1 MAGPAIAFLQWLDDI
16 IDRLPIQGP
25 GGTAPGQLP
34 TAAQARETAQGGR
47 NLQRLGLLSGIGA
60 LGAIG
65 FGIGATATGVGAPAG
80 LSALIYGLT
89 TLGVGGVVAGKA
101 QESQG
106 TQAETD
112 INTQRATA
120 KIQKEIEAIQARR
133 VALQRQLVGFTGNEN
148 SAGAQLAQT
157 QNVVLAAEEAIARAK
172 KEYLSIPKD
181 STADENTQAY
191 KAFKEAVAAAKV
203 EVEKLIAA
211 NNNQAR
217 NLKRD
222 TDLAVRTTGFTPAAQ
237 QEAQLTDK
245 LNRARE
251 DYDKALQALSTAS
264 FVGLG
269 AAQSDVNVLGQK
281 WRAASQNLSEYKAQ
295 QALVAQ
301 RQREINADTLTGLQ
315 QSASNIFALQG
326 ADAGPER
333 ERLALELSGQE
344 RISEAKREQVRLQ
357 KELNRIATTGTAAEV
372 ENAQALL
379 DQATA
384 KVDVASQESRLGL
397 QAFDEQAASAAAAER
412 QSTLES
418 AMADAMARAQEAASE
433 FANAGQRMQEA
444 SNNVRAAADG
454 LRAAREGAFEFLRPD
469 VQRSLVDD
477 ARAVY
482 QQVSDFRALP
492 TNLSDQEV
500 LRAGNAAR
508 SILGAQDQM
517 TQANSELVEATRAL
531 ADKDW
536 LVNVNVQGGSASAY
550 GDVVNQAVS
559 A

>member
-1 MAGPAIAFLQWLDDI
+1 VTVG
-16 IDRLPIQGP
+16 
-25 GGTAPGQLP
+25 
-34 TAAQARETAQGGR
+34 
-47 NLQRLGLLSGIGA
+47 SGK
-60 LGAIG
+60 
-65 FGIGATATGVGAPAG
+65 V
-80 LSALIYGLT
+80 
-89 TLGVGGVVAGKA
+89 
-101 QESQG
+101 QQSQG
-106 TQAETD
+106 AQAETD
-112 INTQRATA
+112 IQTQRATA
-120 KIQKEIEAIQARR
+120 DIQKEIEAIQARR
-133 VALQRQLVGFTGNEN
+133 VALQKQLVGFTGNEN
-148 SAGAQLAQT
+148 SADAQLAQT
-157 QNVVLAAEEAIARAK
+157 QNVVLNAQEAILRARKEYVSIPVNSTPDEEARAF
-172 KEYLSIPKD
+172 
-181 STADENTQAY
+181 QAY
-191 KAFKEAVAAAKV
+191 KDAVTAARL
-203 EVEKLIAA
+203 EVEKLVAA

-222 TDLAVRTTGFTPAAQ
+222 TNLAVRTTGFTPAAQ
-237 QEAQLTDK
+237 QEAKLTDQLT
-245 LNRARE
+245 RARE
-251 DYDKALQALSTAS
+251 DYDKALQALATAS
-264 FVGLG
+264 GPGLK
-269 AAQSDVNVLGQK
+269 AAQSDVNILGEK
-281 WRAASQNLSEYKAQ
+281 WRAASQNLNEYNAQ
-295 QALVAQ
+295 QALAAQ
-301 RQREINADTLTGLQ
+301 RQREINADALTGLQ
-315 QSASNIFALQG
+315 QSAGNLFALQG
-326 ADAGPER
+326 ADVGPER
-333 ERLALELSGQE
+333 ERLAIELSGQE
-344 RISEAKREQVRLQ
+344 RINEAKREQVRLQ
-357 KELNRIATTGTAAEV
+357 KELNRIAATGTTAEV

-397 QAFDEQAASAAAAER
+397 QAFDEQASRASAAER

-418 AMADAMARAQEAASE
+418 AMADAMSRAQEAASE

-454 LRAAREGAFEFLRPD
+454 LRSAREGAFEFLRPD

-477 ARAVY
+477 ARSVY

-517 TQANSELVEATRAL
+517 AQANSELVEATRAL